1 MSQINAPFQL
11 SLLQSIVTAIIAGLF
26 MLALEMPAPADF
38 LPMLPQLAFA
48 GIVAVGLGFTLQL
61 IAQRYT
67 TAAAAAL
74 ILSLE
79 SVFAAFFGWWLLGET
94 LVFIA
99 LLGCSLIFLSI
110 ILAELVSEHHLNKVV
125 NFFSKAQR

>member
-1 MSQINAPFQL
+1 MVP
-11 SLLQSIVTAIIAGLF
+11 
-26 MLALEMPAPADF
+26 LEMPAPADF

-61 IAQRYT
+61 VAQRYT

-110 ILAELVSEHHLNKVV
+110 ILAELVSEHHLKKVS

>member
-1 MSQINAPFQL
+1 MAQHR
-11 SLLQSIVTAIIAGLF
+11 SIDELRDLRHKPPLPSAG
-26 MLALEMPAPADF
+26 PG
-38 LPMLPQLAFA
+38 LPPPPCP
-48 GIVAVGLGFTLQL
+48 
-61 IAQRYT
+61 

-79 SVFAAFFGWWLLGET
+79 SVFAAFFGWLLLGET

-110 ILAELVSEHHLNKVV
+110 ILAELVSEHHLKKV
-125 NFFSKAQR
+125 FSLFSRAQR

>member
-1 MSQINAPFQL
+1 MVL
-11 SLLQSIVTAIIAGLF
+11 
-26 MLALEMPAPADF
+26 LEMPAPADF

-61 IAQRYT
+61 VAQRYT

-79 SVFAAFFGWWLLGET
+79 SGICGLFGWWLLGET

-99 LLGCSLIFLSI
+99 LLGCCLIFHRLY
-110 ILAELVSEHHLNKVV
+110 LPN
-125 NFFSKAQR
+125 